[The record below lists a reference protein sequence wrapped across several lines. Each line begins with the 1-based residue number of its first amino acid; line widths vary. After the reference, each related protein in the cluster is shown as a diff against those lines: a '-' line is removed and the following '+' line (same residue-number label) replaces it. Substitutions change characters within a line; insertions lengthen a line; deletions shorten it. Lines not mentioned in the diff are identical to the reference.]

1 MCHIHPSI
9 WHTIRPGLWWT
20 VKPRQFR
27 RNCSA
32 RSALLK
38 SHKLGSQKHTYALER
53 SCPQV
58 WVKQRAHILYAHSP
72 LTPAGVLLRLDGIM
86 PTARGYYSCP
96 MPESVTNTQN
106 QEVFFFCSTGNH
118 VTLSVSDSSSSPSLQ
133 PPSLVHEQLH
143 CGHLPAHRHPSSHL
157 LPLWPPTDWRDT
169 CQFSS
174 VSAAG

>member
-1 MCHIHPSI
+1 MCHKNPSI

-20 VKPRQFR
+20 VKTRPFR

-58 WVKQRAHILYAHSP
+58 WVKQRAHILYAHSL
-72 LTPAGVLLRLDGIM
+72 LTPAGVSLRLDGII

-106 QEVFFFCSTGNH
+106 QEVFFFLQHRKPRYS
-118 VTLSVSDSSSSPSLQ
+118 LRLWLQQFSFSSASLAC
-133 PPSLVHEQLH
+133 LR
-143 CGHLPAHRHPSSHL
+143 AARAA
-157 LPLWPPTDWRDT
+157 PLWPSTRTSPSILPSPPPLATHRLT
-169 CQFSS
+169 RHLP
-174 VSAAG
+174 V